1 MFSAVFGFLLD
12 TAKEKHFP
20 KKENRSKIPNDR
32 DVQSSTEDLM
42 EQEADLDLFDAC
54 RMGNPNLVRRLLE
67 DGRNPNARN
76 ENRQSPLHVAA
87 ESNHLR
93 VVDNLLDFGAKL
105 NVWDKN
111 HDSPLTIA
119 SCKGHSKMIT
129 YLLKKGADVEIVDK
143 NKHTALYLAAEK
155 GHHYALTNLLK
166 FGAIVNS
173 SSDNQVTPLHIACRK
188 GHTNIAHDLLMYGA
202 DVQCVDEDFNTP
214 LHTTLLH
221 IGDNSHCILVVEEL
235 LNRGALINK
244 RNGEM
249 KTPLCIASEKGLINV
264 IPILMNAQ
272 ADPNFS
278 DNKNNLPLHLA
289 TKSNHLE
296 IVEIV
301 SKFSQNF
308 DRCNAEGMTPRMF
321 SQENEAMSKIFESFE
336 GKGKY
341 NSFTNF

>member
-1 MFSAVFGFLLD
+1 M
-12 TAKEKHFP
+12 
-20 KKENRSKIPNDR
+20 
-32 DVQSSTEDLM
+32 
-42 EQEADLDLFDAC
+42 
-54 RMGNPNLVRRLLE
+54 
-67 DGRNPNARN
+67 
-76 ENRQSPLHVAA
+76 AA
-87 ESNHLR
+87 EGNHLR

-111 HDSPLTIA
+111 HESPLTIA

-129 YLLKKGADVEIVDK
+129 FLLKKGADVEIVDK

-221 IGDNSHCILVVEEL
+221 MEDNSHCILVVEEL

-321 SQENEAMSKIFESFE
+321 SQENEAMSKIFENFE
-336 GKGKY
+336 GKGKF